1 MAKKEERFGLD
12 TQIEGKDVVEYLADL
27 IEKNDEQQVEV
38 ERCKLTVS
46 IVKQMNNR
54 IRLELDA
61 AKFALKE
68 QKAQWE

>member
-54 IRLELDA
+54 IRLALDA